1 MRVTDHLK
9 QVSRRHS
16 MAAVGVFLFLG
27 LVALDRLF
35 PPPLDDLRT
44 SVVVTDKD
52 ERWLHAFTVVDEG
65 EERRWRFEADLE
77 AIDPLF
83 VERLVEI
90 EDKRFWSHH
99 GVDLLAVMR
108 ATRSLFQHGEVVS
121 GASTITMQT
130 ARLMEPRPR
139 TVPSKLIEMVR
150 AVQIE
155 LRLSKQEI
163 MELYL
168 TLAPYGGNL
177 QGVRAASLAYFGK
190 EPAHLTN
197 AQQALLIA
205 LPQAPEARRPDR
217 KPENA
222 AAARNLIIEK
232 LAATGHLTDIQ
243 YREAKEAPVKAERQS
258 FTRLAWHASN
268 AGRNTALAGGD
279 VQLTLDADLQEAV
292 ERLTADHAA
301 QIADEANLAVL
312 VVENSTRKVRA
323 LLGSA
328 DLSRDGGW
336 IDMTSARRS
345 PGSALKPFIYGLAF
359 EDGFAAGE
367 TLIDDAPYSF
377 DGYRPE
383 NFTRM
388 FHGDVTLAEALQ
400 HSLNVPAVLALD
412 RIGPQRFAASL
423 EAAGVMAD
431 LSGGS
436 DKRRS
441 LAIALGGIGLT
452 MRDLAMLYAG
462 LADDG
467 RIRPLTLFAND
478 TSVEDSA
485 DAYQL
490 ITSGNA
496 ARLTRIMQEA
506 PAPSGRPPAVLSRAA
521 PRIAFK
527 TGTSYGYRDAWAAGY
542 TDDYTVIVW
551 AGHPNG
557 TPRPGVTGR
566 TAALPLMFE
575 IFDHL
580 PVLTGPV
587 HQAGRDEGAMFET
600 GGALERLSPKKREM
614 PPEIVFPENG
624 VTVFFTQSRSEH
636 GFALAARGGAGDYAW
651 YVDGEPVAH
660 DPVGGRSIW
669 RPDETGFYKVTVV
682 DGAGRRATSSVRV
695 QAAG

>member
-1 MRVTDHLK
+1 MRATDHLK
-9 QVSRRHS
+9 QVSRWHCMTVVS
-16 MAAVGVFLFLG
+16 VFLLLAL
-27 LVALDRLF
+27 LVLDRVF
-35 PPPLDDLRT
+35 PPPLDAVRT
-44 SVVVTDKD
+44 SVVVIDKD
-52 ERWLHAFTVVDEG
+52 ERWLHAFTVQDNE

-83 VERLVEI
+83 VERLVHI
-90 EDKRFWSHH
+90 EDKRFWSHP

-108 ATRSLFQHGEVVS
+108 ATNSLFQHGEVVS

-139 TVPSKLIEMVR
+139 TIPSKLIEMAR

-163 MELYL
+163 LELYL

-177 QGVRAASLAYFGK
+177 QGVRAASLAYFDK
-190 EPAHLTN
+190 EPKYLTD

-222 AAARNLIIEK
+222 AAARDLILEK
-232 LAATGHLTDIQ
+232 LALTEHVTDTQ
-243 YREAKEAPVKAERQS
+243 YREAKETPILASRQT
-258 FTRLAWHASN
+258 FKRLAWHASHW
-268 AGRNTALAGGD
+268 ATNTIPAGGEI
-279 VQLTLDADLQEAV
+279 QLTLDADLQEV
-292 ERLTADHAA
+292 TERLASDHAL
-301 QIADEANLAVL
+301 QIDDDANLAVL
-312 VVENSTRKVRA
+312 VIENDTRQVRA

-328 DLSRDGGW
+328 DMSRGGGW
-336 IDMTSARRS
+336 VDMTSARRS

-383 NFTRM
+383 NFSRM

-412 RIGPQRFAASL
+412 LIGPQRFAASL
-423 EAAGVMAD
+423 EAAGVNAD
-431 LSGGS
+431 LPGGS
-436 DKRRS
+436 DKKRS

-452 MRDLAMLYAG
+452 MRDLGMLYAG

-467 RIRPLTLFAND
+467 CIRPLTI
-478 TSVEDSA
+478 SI
-485 DAYQL
+485 DAVLLEERMCTYQL
-490 ITSGNA
+490 ITPSNA

-506 PAPSGRPPAVLSRAA
+506 PTPAGRPPAVLSRAA

-566 TAALPLMFE
+566 EAALPLMFE
-575 IFDHL
+575 VFDHL
-580 PVLTGPV
+580 PDLDGAIRYAEV
-587 HQAGRDEGAMFET
+587 EGGDLFET
-600 GGALERLSPKKREM
+600 GTGLERLAPQKREM

-624 VTVFFTQSRSEH
+624 VTVFFTKSRAEH
-636 GFALAARGGAGDYAW
+636 GFALAARGGAGNYAW
-651 YVDGEPVAH
+651 YVDGVPVDYEPI
-660 DPVGGRSIW
+660 GGRSIW
-669 RPDETGFYKVTVV
+669 RPDETGFYQVTVV
-682 DGAGRRATSSVRV
+682 DSAGRKATSSVRV
-695 QAAG
+695 QTAG